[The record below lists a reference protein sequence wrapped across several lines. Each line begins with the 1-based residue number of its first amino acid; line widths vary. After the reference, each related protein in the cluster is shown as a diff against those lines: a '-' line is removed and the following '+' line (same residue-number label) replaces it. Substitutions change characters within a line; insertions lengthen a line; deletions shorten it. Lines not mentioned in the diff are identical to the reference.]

1 MRPGCGSKSPGES
14 PPTYLGAKGEGTCAA
29 APSLSCSVAI
39 SSSITHSSPS
49 VQPSESSARVS
60 TPARPT
66 LGGPLGSTHSK
77 QPLQWSRG
85 SPASAG
91 IGSPRWDLGFCL
103 GCCEDPHDLQWA
115 CVSQTPLRRWPLP
128 TRGAGAGGSSWSSRL
143 TC

>member
-1 MRPGCGSKSPGES
+1 MVLNPQGRVPQLTSEPRERGPVLLLPRCPARWQF
-14 PPTYLGAKGEGTCAA
+14 LH
-29 APSLSCSVAI
+29 LL
-39 SSSITHSSPS
+39 HSSPS

-60 TPARPT
+60 TPVRPT

-77 QPLQWSRG
+77 QPLQWSQG

-115 CVSQTPLRRWPLP
+115 CASQTPLRRWPLL